1 MKATAICERARMG
14 SAWDDDGDDYDD
26 NDVDGST

>member
-14 SAWDDDGDDYDD
+14 LAWDDGDDYDD
-26 NDVDGST
+26 YDVDGST